1 MPVGSPVTPTDRLS
15 KEGMM
20 SVAKVIE
27 ITADSEKGFDD
38 AVRRGIEKAGETLDN
53 IRAAWIA
60 NQEVLVED
68 NRVRTYRVH
77 LRVTFVLG

>member
-1 MPVGSPVTPTDRLS
+1 
-15 KEGMM
+15 M

-38 AVRRGIEKAGETLDN
+38 AIRKGITKAGETLEG

-68 NRVRTYRVH
+68 GKVSTYRVH
-77 LRVTFVLG
+77 MRVTFVLNG

>member
-1 MPVGSPVTPTDRLS
+1 
-15 KEGMM
+15 M

-27 ITADSEKGFDD
+27 ITADSEKGFED
-38 AVRRGIEKAGETLDN
+38 AVRKGIAKAGQSLEG

-68 NRVRTYRVH
+68 NKVHTYRVH
-77 LRVTFVLG
+77 LRVTFLLND

>member
-1 MPVGSPVTPTDRLS
+1 
-15 KEGMM
+15 M

-27 ITADSEKGFDD
+27 ITAESEKGFDD

-68 NRVRTYRVH
+68 NQVRGYRVH

>member
-1 MPVGSPVTPTDRLS
+1 
-15 KEGMM
+15 M

-38 AVRRGIEKAGETLDN
+38 AVRRGVAKAADTLEH
-53 IRAAWIA
+53 IRGAWVA

-68 NRVRTYRVH
+68 GKVQTYRVH
-77 LRVTFVLG
+77 LRVTFLLNE

>member
-1 MPVGSPVTPTDRLS
+1 
-15 KEGMM
+15 M

-38 AVRRGIEKAGETLDN
+38 AVRRGIEKASETLDN
-53 IRAAWIA
+53 IRAAWVA
-60 NQEVLVED
+60 NQEVFVEE

-77 LRVTFVLG
+77 LKVTFVIT